1 MSLSEK
7 SNYWDSFYS
16 SRKKGAPAYPSQFAA
31 FVINELA
38 DVDGIIEFGCG
49 NGRDS
54 EFFAANGFELL
65 ALDASKEA
73 IELCRSR
80 SAHDRARYVQ
90 STAGAAR
97 EAIQDFLL
105 GKRKVAV
112 YARFFLHAIEEAE
125 AAALLD
131 LLGVLLPSGS
141 QVFFEY
147 RTVDDAAQDKI
158 FGTDHYRRY
167 LEHGNALAGIERAGF
182 SIVYQIEGHGLAK
195 FRDEDAKVGRCVAQ
209 KN

>member
-1 MSLSEK
+1 MSRAEK
-7 SNYWDSFYS
+7 SSYWDAFYS

-31 FVINELA
+31 FAINELV
-38 DVDGIIEFGCG
+38 DVDGVIEFGCG

-54 EFFAANGFELL
+54 EFFAAYGFELL
-65 ALDASKEA
+65 GLDASAEA

-80 SAHDRARYVQ
+80 SAHQHAHYVQ
-90 STAGAAR
+90 CAAGAAR
-97 EAIQDFLL
+97 EEVKKFLE

-112 YARFFLHAIEEAE
+112 YARFFLHAIDENEANVF
-125 AAALLD
+125 LD
-131 LLGVLLPSGS
+131 LLSVLLPARS

-147 RTVDDAAQDKI
+147 RTVDDARQDKT
-158 FGTDHYRRY
+158 FGSDHYRRY
-167 LEHGNALAGIERAGF
+167 LDHNEMLVSIERAGF
-182 SIVYQIEGHGLAK
+182 SVEYQIEGHGLAK

>member
-1 MSLSEK
+1 MSLLEK
-7 SNYWDSFYS
+7 SSYWDSFYS
-16 SRKKGAPAYPSQFAA
+16 ARKKGAPAYPSQFAA
-31 FVINELA
+31 FVINELS
-38 DVDGIIEFGCG
+38 DVDGVIEFGCG

-65 ALDASKEA
+65 ALDASTEA
-73 IELCRSR
+73 IALCRSR
-80 SAHDRARYVQ
+80 SAHACARYVH
-90 STAGAAR
+90 STAGNAR
-97 EAIQDFLL
+97 DAIEGFLE

-112 YARFFLHAIEEAE
+112 YARFFLHAIDEVE

-131 LLGVLLPSGS
+131 LLGLLLPAGS
-141 QVFFEY
+141 LVFFEY
-147 RTVDDAAQDKI
+147 RTVNDADQDKT

-167 LEHGNALAGIERAGF
+167 LEHASALASIERAGF
-182 SIVYQIEGHGLAK
+182 RIVYQIEGHGLAK

>member
-1 MSLSEK
+1 MSRAEK
-7 SNYWDSFYS
+7 SSYWDAFYS

-31 FVINELA
+31 FAINELA
-38 DVDGIIEFGCG
+38 DVDGVIEFGCG

-54 EFFAANGFELL
+54 EFFATYGFDLL
-65 ALDASKEA
+65 GLDASAEA
-73 IELCRSR
+73 IELCQSR
-80 SAHDRARYVQ
+80 SVHEHARYVQ
-90 STAGAAR
+90 CAAGLAR
-97 EAIQDFLL
+97 EEIKGFLV

-112 YARFFLHAIEEAE
+112 YARFFLHAIDENEAN
-125 AAALLD
+125 AFLD
-131 LLGVLLPSGS
+131 LLSVLLPAQS

-147 RTVDDAAQDKI
+147 RTVDDASQEKT

-167 LEHGNALAGIERAGF
+167 LDHKEMLSNIERSGF
-182 SIVYQIEGHGLAK
+182 SIDYQIEGHGLAK

>member
-1 MSLSEK
+1 MSLTEK

-31 FVINELA
+31 FVINELG

-49 NGRDS
+49 NGRDT
-54 EFFAANGFELL
+54 EFFAAHGFELL
-65 ALDASKEA
+65 ALDASVEA

-80 SAHDRARYVQ
+80 SEHASVHYVH
-90 STAGAAR
+90 SLAGAAR
-97 EAIQDFLL
+97 EEIKGFLV

-112 YARFFLHAIEEAE
+112 YARFFLHAIDESES
-125 AAALLD
+125 AALLD
-131 LLGVLLPSGS
+131 LLGVLLPTGS

-147 RTVDDAAQDKI
+147 RTVDDAVQNKI

-167 LEHGNALAGIERAGF
+167 LEHANTLANIERAGF
-182 SIVYQIEGHGLAK
+182 SVVYQIEGHGLAK

>member
-1 MSLSEK
+1 MSLLEK
-7 SNYWDSFYS
+7 SIYWDSFYS

-54 EFFAANGFELL
+54 EFFAAHGFELL

-80 SAHDRARYVQ
+80 SAHERARYVQ
-90 STAGAAR
+90 STAGEAR
-97 EAIQDFLL
+97 DALQGFLA

-131 LLGVLLPSGS
+131 LLGVMLPSGS

-167 LEHGNALAGIERAGF
+167 LEHGSALAGIERAGF